1 MVLALPLAAVEPIQQ
16 LVLALPL
23 AAVKPNTTTG
33 PCTATCS
40 RALLLAAV
48 KPNTTTGPC
57 TATCSRGANYLW
69 SLHCHLQPW
78 SQVYILQVLALLM
91 QPWSPH
97 YRSNNNHVNI
107 KIICKSEITCKNKLR
122 NLTTIIKE

>member
-1 MVLALPLAAVEPIQQ
+1 MSEVHSYSPCTATCSYGA
-16 LVLALPL
+16 
-23 AAVKPNTTTG
+23 NTTTG

-40 RALLLAAV
+40 CEAKYNNHDPTTSATCSCEARY
-48 KPNTTTGPC
+48 TTGPC
-57 TATCSRGANYLW
+57 TATCSCGANYLW
-69 SLHCHLQPW
+69 FLHCNLQLW

-122 NLTTIIKE
+122 NLTTII